1 MAESAGSALT
11 WPDFAILAA
20 SLAALVVIGGA
31 FSREQQA
38 TEDFFLARRRIPWW
52 AACLSFLATEISA
65 VTIIAVPATA
75 YSENWEYGQFFVGSS
90 LAKFA
95 VAFLFIPAFYRFNCT
110 TIYEFLLFRFGQ
122 ASQVTS
128 SIFFFITRLL
138 GSGVR
143 LMAAALAVAVL
154 IGWPLWATIA
164 LFTVVSI
171 AYIGLGGVKAVVWTN
186 VFQAT
191 MFLLGGALTVGFLVW
206 RTDGGIGAMVGTA
219 AEAGRL
225 SVINWGPA
233 PGAPDF
239 WHRVLTDPNIFWLAI
254 LNGFVGSMAAFGT
267 DFDLMQRLLTVE
279 TRGESQRTLSLT
291 PLGTLVTLLLY
302 LAIGAGL
309 FTYYAQHPGVSLPRP
324 DEIFPYFIRTVMPVV
339 LRGVMLTAIVL
350 ASIDSPLGSL
360 SASFVTDI
368 YRPLIAPGRTARLG
382 FLLLRQDPL
391 ARLQDRGGYL
401 RLPPRRLPPGAP
413 HPAAGESRQRGR
425 HDRHGR
431 GQPRAPRARRGRRH
445 RLCLVVAGHPGH
457 GGHHGA
463 GAAALPGARS
473 RPPFTA
479 RGGPRAIRS
488 GGGSRTSPGRRPH
501 PPPRRSRVPDRGGL
515 AFGRQVPGLSH
526 DRLGGRALRRTG
538 VHRERGRRRLRPGRA
553 RLRRPARRPQSS
565 VRARQDRVLLCG
577 LRGRVD
583 HLRLRPRR
591 VLRAA

>member
-1 MAESAGSALT
+1 MAASAGSALT

-20 SLAALVVIGGA
+20 SLAALVLIGGA

-65 VTIIAVPATA
+65 VTIISVPATA
-75 YSENWEYGQFFVGSS
+75 YSENWEYGQFFIGSS
-90 LAKFA
+90 LAKLA

-154 IGWPLWATIA
+154 IGWPLWATIT

-186 VFQAT
+186 VFQAS
-191 MFLLGGALTVGFLVW
+191 MFLVGGALTVGFLFW
-206 RTDGGIGAMVGTA
+206 RIDGGVGAMLGTA

-279 TRGESQRTLSLT
+279 TGGESQRTLSLT

-368 YRPLIAPGRTARLG
+368 YRPLIAPGRTDRHYLLVSRVAVVGFGLALAALAWGFSFFDKILWLAFKIAGVTFGSLLG
-382 FLLLRQDPL
+382 VFLLGLLTRLRANHANVVAMIVMAVVNLVLLVLSEAGVIAFAWSWLVILGTLGTMVLAPL
-391 ARLQDRGGYL
+391 LSPVLD
-401 RLPPRRLPPGAP
+401 
-413 HPAAGESRQRGR
+413 RGR
-425 HDRHGR
+425 H
-431 GQPRAPRARRGRRH
+431 
-445 RLCLVVAGHPGH
+445 
-457 GGHHGA
+457 
-463 GAAALPGARS
+463 
-473 RPPFTA
+473 
-479 RGGPRAIRS
+479 
-488 GGGSRTSPGRRPH
+488 
-501 PPPRRSRVPDRGGL
+501 
-515 AFGRQVPGLSH
+515 
-526 DRLGGRALRRTG
+526 
-538 VHRERGRRRLRPGRA
+538 LRPEA
-553 RLRRPARRPQSS
+553 NPAR
-565 VRARQDRVLLCG
+565 
-577 LRGRVD
+577 
-583 HLRLRPRR
+583 
-591 VLRAA
+591 